1 MRKIAQDAARAF
13 CNHRKFS
20 RANTQVRTSTTI
32 GDQPMTEL
40 LLHGNVIARRRNGQL
55 FVTLAGW
62 PTITTKS
69 RLNAL
74 IEECHQSPR
83 IIRFFQQNNEQYL
96 GNVIGDR
103 WTRQIDSRGWYKVH
117 DWNPNTM
124 RDLLGI
130 EKVNYHENL

>member
-13 CNHRKFS
+13 CNNRKFS
-20 RANTQVRTSTTI
+20 RSNTQVRTGVTI

-40 LLHGNVIARRRNGQL
+40 LLHGHVIARRRNGQL

-62 PTITTKS
+62 PTPTTKS

-74 IEECHQSPR
+74 MAECNR
-83 IIRFFQQNNEQYL
+83 NFRFFQQDHEQYL
-96 GNVIGDR
+96 GNGDS
-103 WTRQIDSRGWYKVH
+103 WTKQIDSRGWYKVH

-124 RDLLGI
+124 RDELGI
-130 EKVNYHENL
+130 EKANHHANI

>member
-20 RANTQVRTSTTI
+20 RDNTQVRTGVTI

-40 LLHGNVIARRRNGQL
+40 ILHGNIIARRRNGQL

-62 PTITTKS
+62 PTPTTKS

-74 IEECHQSPR
+74 LVECDR
-83 IIRFFQQNNEQYL
+83 KIVFFQKDREQYL
-96 GNVIGDR
+96 GSYVGDC
-103 WTRQIDSRGWYKVH
+103 WTTQIDSRSWYKVH
-117 DWNPNTM
+117 DFHPNTT
-124 RDLLGI
+124 RDKLGI
-130 EKVNYHENL
+130 EKVNYHESL

>member
-13 CNHRKFS
+13 CNNRKFS
-20 RANTQVRTSTTI
+20 RDNTQVRTGVTI

-40 LLHGNVIARRRNGQL
+40 LLHGHIIARRRNGQL

-62 PTITTKS
+62 PTPTTKS

-74 IEECHQSPR
+74 LAECNR
-83 IIRFFQQNNEQYL
+83 NIRFFQQDHEQYL
-96 GNVIGDR
+96 GNGDS

-124 RDLLGI
+124 RDELGI
-130 EKVNYHENL
+130 EKANHHA